1 MKYLKMLGLAALAAM
16 ALTAFVGAG
25 SASAT
30 VLCKTKTTPCTSKWT
45 KGTQIEFNLTAGTS
59 ALWKTTEGSSIKTC
73 TGGKIKG
80 EITNEGSATEH
91 VKMKNTEISWTS
103 CNVATVTVKL
113 GETEF
118 QNITGT
124 ENGTIILKNAE
135 FTTNDPIFGDCTY
148 GTGTGTDLGTL
159 TSSATGDALMDINAQ
174 LSPIGGFCCPDV
186 IWQESFT
193 LISPKETPLFVRP
206 S

>member
-1 MKYLKMLGLAALAAM
+1 MKYLKILGLAALAAM
-16 ALTAFVGAG
+16 ALAALLGTG

-45 KGTQIEFNLTAGTS
+45 KGTQIEFNLTAATS
-59 ALWKTTEGSSIKTC
+59 ALWKTTEGLSIKTC
-73 TGGKIKG
+73 TGAKIKG

-103 CNVATVTVKL
+103 CTVATVTVKL

-135 FTTNDPIFGDCTY
+135 FTTNDPFFGDCSY
-148 GTGTGTDLGTL
+148 GTGAGVDLGTL
-159 TSSATGDALMDINAQ
+159 TASATGDAVMDINAR
-174 LSPIGGFCCPDV
+174 LAPVGGGCCPDV
-186 IWQESFT
+186 VWQESFT
-193 LISPKETPLFVRP
+193 LTSPKETPLFVRP